1 MNRLPPLQRN
11 ANIRRERD
19 RRALTGLFIVLACG
33 LVIACGF
40 VAAVGQHFSAVRYGY
55 QNEEL
60 RQECARLVAEQE
72 QLLLALDRA
81 AAPGA
86 LEQAARR
93 IGMQAARPAQLGALP
108 SASRRNP
115 ANIKP
120 TSSLKAA
127 PPIAT
132 VVANHHAS
140 APARTRQTL
149 LAFPQATAPQAR

>member
-1 MNRLPPLQRN
+1 MNRLPPPQRN

-19 RRALTGLFIVLACG
+19 RRALTSLFIVLACG

-40 VAAVGQHFSAVRYGY
+40 VAAVGQHFAAVRYGY

-60 RQECARLVAEQE
+60 RQERARLVAEQE

-93 IGMQAARPAQLGALP
+93 IGMQAARPAQLGALM
-108 SASRRNP
+108 SAPRRNSSNVK
-115 ANIKP
+115 A
-120 TSSLKAA
+120 TASLKAA

-132 VVANHHAS
+132 VSANHHAS
-140 APARTRQTL
+140 PPARTR
-149 LAFPQATAPQAR
+149 